1 MIPLNEEAAIVNAIE
16 ITKAI
21 CSNPNTDIPLNKE
34 SAENIAEFI
43 GILEAKFLA
52 LEED

>member
-1 MIPLNEEAAIVNAIE
+1 MIPLNEDAAVINAIE

-21 CSNPNTDIPLNKE
+21 CSNPNIKIPINKE
-34 SAENIAEFI
+34 SAEDIAEFI
-43 GILEAKFLA
+43 GVLEAKFLA